1 MQGYSFWGMGRYP
14 QGAKTI
20 AKLLAILSLAGL
32 GSPVLAQDY
41 ELVPAVPVGAIPTS
55 ASSLPVPSTSAQQYL
70 VTVNGSS
77 DELLNQVRLV
87 EPTAFRTTFQGRSV
101 IQAGRFNL
109 AGNAQQR
116 VADLAALGVMAE
128 TTTATAVQPSYTQLP
143 ANVYASNGELPPLP
157 ALGAPPAS
165 GTLPALP
172 PPTQA
177 APTQAAAPTQVE
189 FGQQLGYLSPASPST
204 YPVNVL
210 PPSTPNTTALATPT
224 GAPTR
229 APYYVVI
236 PTSQANL
243 PQLSAQ
249 VVQLGTP
256 ADRVQQRTS
265 PRGPHVAVGP
275 FADRDLANR
284 WNNFYRDA
292 GISNSRI
299 HFQP

>member
-1 MQGYSFWGMGRYP
+1 MQGYCFRPMGPYSH
-14 QGAKTI
+14 GAKTI
-20 AKLLAILSLAGL
+20 AQLLATLSLAGL
-32 GSPVLAQDY
+32 GGPVLAQDY
-41 ELVPAVPVGAIPTS
+41 ELVPAFPAGAIPVP
-55 ASSLPVPSTSAQQYL
+55 ASSLPTPPLSGQQYL
-70 VTVNGSS
+70 VVVNDTS
-77 DELLNQVRLV
+77 DSVLNQVRLI

-109 AGNAQQR
+109 VGNAQQR
-116 VADLAALGVMAE
+116 VADLAAQGVTAQ
-128 TTTATAVQPSYTQLP
+128 TATAAAAQPTYAQLP
-143 ANVYASNGELPPLP
+143 SNVYASTGELPPLP
-157 ALGAPPAS
+157 AV
-165 GTLPALP
+165 GTPTANSALPALP

-177 APTQAAAPTQVE
+177 TPPTQVE
-189 FGQQLGYLSPASPST
+189 FGQQLSYASPASPGT
-204 YPVNVL
+204 YPVNV
-210 PPSTPNTTALATPT
+210 PPPGAAAVATPT
-224 GAPTR
+224 AAAS

-236 PTSQANL
+236 PASQANL

-284 WNNFYRDA
+284 WSNFYRDA
-292 GISNSRI
+292 GISNSRV

>member
-1 MQGYSFWGMGRYP
+1 MDMQGYSLRRMGRCPY
-14 QGAKTI
+14 GAKAI
-20 AKLLAILSLAGL
+20 VRLLATLSLAGL
-32 GSPVLAQDY
+32 GSPLLAQDY
-41 ELVPAVPVGAIPTS
+41 ELVPAVPAGAIPVSPST
-55 ASSLPVPSTSAQQYL
+55 LPVPTTTAQQY
-70 VTVNGSS
+70 VVVVNGTS
-77 DELLNQVRLV
+77 DQLLNQVRLI

-109 AGNAQQR
+109 APNAQQR
-116 VADLAALGVMAE
+116 VADLAVQGVMAE
-128 TTTATAVQPSYTQLP
+128 TTTAAAAQPSYAQLP
-143 ANVYASNGELPPLP
+143 ANVYASTGELPPLP
-157 ALGAPPAS
+157 AVGTTTAS
-165 GTLPALP
+165 TTLPAQP

-177 APTQAAAPTQVE
+177 APPSQVE
-189 FGQQLGYLSPASPST
+189 FGQQLGYASPASPST
-204 YPVNVL
+204 YPVNM
-210 PPSTPNTTALATPT
+210 PPPNTTAV
-224 GAPTR
+224 APTATAASS

-243 PQLSAQ
+243 TQLSAQ

-265 PRGPHVAVGP
+265 PRGPHVAIGP